1 KSYNVLIGEIKMESH
16 LFSKDQKNMK
26 IALWLS
32 AFTILVNLVEGGF
45 STFFG
50 AQDETLAL
58 FGFGIDS
65 FVEVISA
72 VGITMMLVRT
82 FRNPD
87 STRSSFEGLALKM
100 TGVGFYL
107 LTAGLV
113 VTSILS
119 LINQQR
125 PETTLMGI
133 IISLIS
139 LSVMIFLYRAKLK
152 TGRELNS
159 AAIIADANCT
169 KTCIYMSVVLLVSS
183 LTFALTGFGLLDV
196 LGALGIAWFAFN
208 EGKEAFEKARGVHK
222 DCCN

>member
-1 KSYNVLIGEIKMESH
+1 MDPQVVTNE
-16 LFSKDQKNMK
+16 QKYMK

-32 AFTILVNLVEGGF
+32 AFTILANLIEGGF
-45 STFFG
+45 STLIG

-87 STRSSFEGLALKM
+87 SPRSSFEGLALKM

-113 VTSILS
+113 ITSVLS
-119 LINQQR
+119 LIYRQR
-125 PETTLMGI
+125 PETTTAGI

-139 LSVMIFLYRAKLK
+139 LSVMVFLYRAKLK
-152 TGRELNS
+152 TGRQLNS

-183 LTFALTGFGLLDV
+183 LTFALTGFGLLDA
-196 LGALGIAWFAFN
+196 LGALGIAWFAFS
-208 EGKEAFEKARGVHK
+208 EGKEAFEKASGK
-222 DCCN
+222 SEDCCD

>member
-1 KSYNVLIGEIKMESH
+1 MNSQVGNNES
-16 LFSKDQKNMK
+16 KYMK

-32 AFTILVNLVEGGF
+32 AFTILANLIEGGF
-45 STFFG
+45 STFIG
-50 AQDETLAL
+50 VQDETLAL
-58 FGFGIDS
+58 FGFGVDS

-82 FRNPD
+82 FQNPD
-87 STRSSFEGLALKM
+87 SARSSFEGLALKI
-100 TGVGFYL
+100 TGAGFYL

-113 VTSILS
+113 ITSILS
-119 LINQQR
+119 LINRQR
-125 PETTLMGI
+125 PETTLGGI

-152 TGRELNS
+152 TGRQLNS

-183 LTFALTGFGLLDV
+183 LTFALTGFALLDV
-196 LGALGIAWFAFN
+196 LGALGIAWFAFS
-208 EGKEAFEKARGVHK
+208 EGKEAFEKAQGVNE
-222 DCCN
+222 DCCD

>member
-1 KSYNVLIGEIKMESH
+1 MSSQTISNDNKY
-16 LFSKDQKNMK
+16 MK
-26 IALWLS
+26 LALWLS
-32 AFTILVNLVEGGF
+32 AFTILANLVEGGF
-45 STFFG
+45 STFYG

-87 STRSSFEGLALKM
+87 SPRSSFEGLALKM
-100 TGVGFYL
+100 TGAGFYL

-113 VTSILS
+113 ITSVLS
-119 LINQQR
+119 LLNRQG
-125 PETTLMGI
+125 PSTTLGGI

-139 LSVMIFLYRAKLK
+139 LSVMIFLYFAKLK

-183 LTFALTGFGLLDV
+183 LTFALTGFALLDV
-196 LGALGIAWFAFN
+196 LGALGIAWFAFS
-208 EGKEAFEKARGVHK
+208 EGREAFEKARGVNE
-222 DCCN
+222 DCCD

>member
-1 KSYNVLIGEIKMESH
+1 MESKMDTN
-16 LFSKDQKNMK
+16 LFDNDKKYMK

-32 AFTILVNLVEGGF
+32 AFTILANLVEGTF
-45 STFFG
+45 STLLG
-50 AQDETLAL
+50 AHDETLAL
-58 FGFGIDS
+58 FGFGVDS

-72 VGITMMLVRT
+72 IGITLMLVRT

-87 STRSSFEGLALKM
+87 SPRSTYEGLALKI
-100 TGVGFYL
+100 TGAGFYL

-113 VTSILS
+113 VSSVLSILHK
-119 LINQQR
+119 QQ
-125 PETTLMGI
+125 PTTTIAGI

-139 LSVMIFLYRAKLK
+139 LSAMIFLYFAKLK
-152 TGRELNS
+152 TGKELNS

-196 LGALGIAWFAFN
+196 LGALGIAWFAFS
-208 EGKEAFEKARGVHK
+208 EGREAFEKARGSDSDH
-222 DCCN
+222 D

>member
-1 KSYNVLIGEIKMESH
+1 VDTH
-16 LFSKDQKNMK
+16 LFDNDTKYMK

-32 AFTILVNLVEGGF
+32 AFTILANLVEGGF

-72 VGITMMLVRT
+72 IGITMMLVRI

-87 STRSSFEGLALKM
+87 SQRSSFEGLALKI
-100 TGVGFYL
+100 TGAGFYL

-113 VTSILS
+113 ITSVLS
-119 LINQQR
+119 LINRSR
-125 PETTLMGI
+125 PETTLAGI
-133 IISLIS
+133 LISLIS

-152 TGRELNS
+152 IGRQLNS

-169 KTCIYMSVVLLVSS
+169 KTCIYMSVVLLISS
-183 LTFALTGFGLLDV
+183 LTFTLTGFGLLDV
-196 LGALGIAWFAFN
+196 LGALGIAWFAYS
-208 EGKEAFEKARGVHK
+208 EGKEAFEKAKGTNEE
-222 DCCN
+222 CCD

>member
-1 KSYNVLIGEIKMESH
+1 MTMDND
-16 LFSKDQKNMK
+16 LFAHDHKYMK

-32 AFTILVNLVEGGF
+32 AFTILANLVEGGF

-72 VGITMMLVRT
+72 VGITLMLVRT
-82 FRNPD
+82 FKNPD
-87 STRSSFEGLALKM
+87 SPRSSFEGLALKI
-100 TGVGFYL
+100 TGAGFYL
-107 LTAGLV
+107 LAAGLIV
-113 VTSILS
+113 SSALS
-119 LINQQR
+119 LINRQH
-125 PETTLMGI
+125 PSTTLAGI

-139 LSVMIFLYRAKLK
+139 LSVMIFLYLAKLK
-152 TGRELNS
+152 TGKELNS

-169 KTCIYMSVVLLVSS
+169 KTCIYMSAVLLVSS

-196 LGALGIAWFAFN
+196 LGALGIAWFAFS
-208 EGKEAFEKARGVHK
+208 EGKEAFEKARETRSDG
-222 DCCN
+222 D

>member
-1 KSYNVLIGEIKMESH
+1 MNPQVA
-16 LFSKDQKNMK
+16 FNDSKYMK

-32 AFTILVNLVEGGF
+32 VFTILANLVEGGF
-45 STFFG
+45 STFIG

-82 FRNPD
+82 FRNPE
-87 STRSSFEGLALKM
+87 SQRSSFEGLALKM
-100 TGVGFYL
+100 TGTGFYL

-113 VTSILS
+113 ITSILS
-119 LINQQR
+119 LINRQH
-125 PETTLMGI
+125 PETTIGGI

-139 LSVMIFLYRAKLK
+139 LSVMIFLYRAKMK
-152 TGRELNS
+152 TGKQLNS

-183 LTFALTGFGLLDV
+183 LTFALSGFALLDV
-196 LGALGIAWFAFN
+196 LGALGIAWFAFS
-208 EGKEAFEKARGVHK
+208 EGKEAFEKANGK
-222 DCCN
+222 DEDCCD

>member
-1 KSYNVLIGEIKMESH
+1 MDSQVIIN
-16 LFSKDQKNMK
+16 DQKYIK

-32 AFTILVNLVEGGF
+32 AFTILANLIEGGF

-72 VGITMMLVRT
+72 VGITLMLVRI
-82 FRNPD
+82 FRNPN
-87 STRSSFEGLALKM
+87 SSRSSFEGLALKI
-100 TGVGFYL
+100 TGAGFYL

-113 VTSILS
+113 VSSALS
-119 LINQQR
+119 LISRQR
-125 PETTLMGI
+125 PSTTLGGI

-139 LSVMIFLYRAKLK
+139 LSVMIFLYRAKMK
-152 TGRELNS
+152 TGRQLKS

-183 LTFALTGFGLLDV
+183 LTFTLTRFALLDV
-196 LGALGIAWFAFN
+196 LGALGIAWFAFS
-208 EGKEAFEKARGVHK
+208 EGRESFEKAKASGA
-222 DCCN
+222 DID

>member
-1 KSYNVLIGEIKMESH
+1 MNLHTIGIEQKH
-16 LFSKDQKNMK
+16 LK

-32 AFTILVNLVEGGF
+32 AFTILANLVEGGF

-50 AQDETLAL
+50 AKDETLAL

-87 STRSSFEGLALKM
+87 SPRSSFEGLALKM
-100 TGVGFYL
+100 TGAGFYL

-113 VTSILS
+113 ISSALS
-119 LINQQR
+119 LINKQH
-125 PETTLMGI
+125 PSTTLGGI

-152 TGRELNS
+152 TGRQLNS
-159 AAIIADANCT
+159 SAIISDANCT
-169 KTCIYMSVVLLVSS
+169 KTCIYMSAVLLASS
-183 LTFALTGFGLLDV
+183 LTFALTGFALLDV
-196 LGALGIAWFAFN
+196 LGALGIAWFAFS
-208 EGKEAFEKARGVHK
+208 EGKEAFEKANGMK
-222 DCCN
+222 ESCCE

>member
-1 KSYNVLIGEIKMESH
+1 MDTD
-16 LFSKDQKNMK
+16 LFEHDHKYMK

-32 AFTILVNLVEGGF
+32 AFTIFANLIEGGF

-72 VGITMMLVRT
+72 VGITLMLVRT

-87 STRSSFEGLALKM
+87 SPRSSFEGLALKI
-100 TGVGFYL
+100 TGAGFYL

-113 VTSILS
+113 VSSALS
-119 LINQQR
+119 LINRQR
-125 PETTLMGI
+125 PSTTLGGI

-139 LSVMIFLYRAKLK
+139 LSVMIFLYFAKLK
-152 TGRELNS
+152 TGRQLNS

-169 KTCIYMSVVLLVSS
+169 KTCIYMSAVLLVSS
-183 LTFALTGFGLLDV
+183 LTFALTGFALLDV
-196 LGALGIAWFAFN
+196 LGALGIAWFAFS
-208 EGKEAFEKARGVHK
+208 EGREAFEKARGVIE
-222 DCCN
+222 DDSD

>member
-1 KSYNVLIGEIKMESH
+1 MDFQKIKNESK
-16 LFSKDQKNMK
+16 FMK

-32 AFTILVNLVEGGF
+32 AFTILANLIEGGF
-45 STFFG
+45 STLIG

-87 STRSSFEGLALKM
+87 SPRSLFEGLALKM
-100 TGVGFYL
+100 TGTGFYL
-107 LTAGLV
+107 LTVGLV
-113 VTSILS
+113 VSSALS
-119 LINQQR
+119 LIYRQR
-125 PETTLMGI
+125 PSTTLGGI
-133 IISLIS
+133 IISLVS

-152 TGRELNS
+152 TGRQLNS

-183 LTFALTGFGLLDV
+183 LTFALTGFALLDV
-196 LGALGIAWFAFN
+196 LGALGIAWFAFS
-208 EGKEAFEKARGVHK
+208 EGKEAFEKARGVNE
-222 DCCN
+222 DCCD

>member
-1 KSYNVLIGEIKMESH
+1 MDTQVIINDRKY
-16 LFSKDQKNMK
+16 MK
-26 IALWLS
+26 LALWLS
-32 AFTILVNLVEGGF
+32 AFTILANLVEGGF
-45 STFFG
+45 STIIG

-82 FRNPD
+82 FRNPG
-87 STRSSFEGLALKM
+87 SSRSSFEGLALKI
-100 TGVGFYL
+100 TGAGFYL

-113 VTSILS
+113 ITSALS
-119 LINQQR
+119 LLNRQS
-125 PETTLMGI
+125 PSTTLGGI

-139 LSVMIFLYRAKLK
+139 LSVMIFLYFAKLK
-152 TGRELNS
+152 AGRQLNS

-183 LTFALTGFGLLDV
+183 LTFALTGFALLDV
-196 LGALGIAWFAFN
+196 LGALGIAWFAFS
-208 EGKEAFEKARGVHK
+208 EGREAFEKARGVNE
-222 DCCN
+222 DDPD

>member
-1 KSYNVLIGEIKMESH
+1 M
-16 LFSKDQKNMK
+16 
-26 IALWLS
+26 WLS
-32 AFTILVNLVEGGF
+32 AFTILANLIEGGF
-45 STFFG
+45 STLIG

-82 FRNPD
+82 FRNPE
-87 STRSSFEGLALKM
+87 SSRSSFEGLALKM

-107 LTAGLV
+107 LAAGLV
-113 VTSILS
+113 ITSVLS
-119 LINQQR
+119 LIYRQR
-125 PETTLMGI
+125 PETTIGGI

-139 LSVMIFLYRAKLK
+139 LSVMIFLYLAKLK
-152 TGRELNS
+152 TGRQLNS

-183 LTFALTGFGLLDV
+183 LTFALTGFALLDA
-196 LGALGIAWFAFN
+196 LGALGIAWFAFS
-208 EGKEAFEKARGVHK
+208 EGKEAFEKARGVHE
-222 DCCN
+222 DCCD

>member
-1 KSYNVLIGEIKMESH
+1 MSPQTISNDNKY
-16 LFSKDQKNMK
+16 MK
-26 IALWLS
+26 LALWLS
-32 AFTILVNLVEGGF
+32 AFTILANLVEGGF
-45 STFFG
+45 STFYG

-87 STRSSFEGLALKM
+87 SPRSSFEGLALKM
-100 TGVGFYL
+100 TGAGFYL

-113 VTSILS
+113 ITSVLS
-119 LINQQR
+119 LLNRQR
-125 PETTLMGI
+125 PSTTLGGI

-139 LSVMIFLYRAKLK
+139 LSVMIFLYFAKLK

-183 LTFALTGFGLLDV
+183 LTFALTGFALLDV
-196 LGALGIAWFAFN
+196 LGALGIAWFAFS
-208 EGKEAFEKARGVHK
+208 EGREAFEKARGINE
-222 DCCN
+222 DCCA

>member
-1 KSYNVLIGEIKMESH
+1 MDSQ
-16 LFSKDQKNMK
+16 LFSNDQKYMK

-32 AFTILVNLVEGGF
+32 AFTILANLVEGGF
-45 STFFG
+45 STYFG

-72 VGITMMLVRT
+72 IGITMMLVRT

-100 TGVGFYL
+100 TGTGFYL
-107 LTAGLV
+107 LTVGLV
-113 VTSILS
+113 ITSILS
-119 LINQQR
+119 LINQKR
-125 PETTLMGI
+125 PETTLVGI

-139 LSVMIFLYRAKLK
+139 LSVMVFLFLAKMK

-159 AAIIADANCT
+159 AAIISDANCT
-169 KTCIYMSVVLLVSS
+169 KTCIYMSGVLLISS
-183 LTFALTGFGLLDV
+183 LTFTLTGFGLLDV
-196 LGALGIAWFAFN
+196 LGALGIAWFAFS
-208 EGKEAFEKARGVHK
+208 EGKEAFEKARETGIN
-222 DCCN
+222 DD